1 MSKEN
6 TNDTN
11 TAQTAPPVPTEVP
24 TVTTVPVDME
34 ALKEQLRAEIKAEE
48 AQEKASA
55 ERNAEMAHRKAMED
69 AKKDLVT
76 IELFRDATTYVDDVR
91 VIVNGVVYTIKRG
104 VRVQVPRF
112 VAEVIETSARQDNET
127 VNLITAK
134 ENEYNSLKDQ
144 KIL

>member
-6 TNDTN
+6 TPDTN
-11 TAQTAPPVPTEVP
+11 NTPAPAETPTIVPSAP
-24 TVTTVPVDME
+24 APVDIE
-34 ALKEQLRAEIKAEE
+34 ALKAQLRAEIKAEE
-48 AQEKASA
+48 AQETANT
-55 ERNAEMAHRKAMED
+55 ERGKEMAHRKAMEE

-112 VAEVIETSARQDNET
+112 VAEVVETSARQDNET
-127 VNLITAK
+127 VNLITEK

>member
-11 TAQTAPPVPTEVP
+11 TAQTAPPAPAEVP
-24 TVTTVPVDME
+24 TVTTAPVDME

>member
-6 TNDTN
+6 TPDTN
-11 TAQTAPPVPTEVP
+11 NTPVPAETS
-24 TVTTVPVDME
+24 TVTPAPTTTVDIE
-34 ALKEQLRAEIKAEE
+34 ALKAQLRADIKAEE
-48 AQEKASA
+48 AQGKANTEREK
-55 ERNAEMAHRKAMED
+55 EMAHRKAMEE

-127 VNLITAK
+127 VSLISAK

>member
-6 TNDTN
+6 IPDTN
-11 TAQTAPPVPTEVP
+11 NTPAPTDTPTITPAP
-24 TVTTVPVDME
+24 TTVDME
-34 ALKEQLRAEIKAEE
+34 ALKAQLRAEIKAEE
-48 AQEKASA
+48 AQEKANT
-55 ERNAEMAHRKAMED
+55 ERNAEMAHRKAMEE

-76 IELFRDATTYVDDVR
+76 IELFQDAGEYADDVR

-104 VRVQVPRF
+104 VPVQVPRF
-112 VAEVIETSARQDNET
+112 VAEVIEASSRQDKAT
-127 VNLITAK
+127 VNLIRTK

>member
-11 TAQTAPPVPTEVP
+11 TAQTAPPAPTKVP
-24 TVTTVPVDME
+24 TVTTAPVDME
-34 ALKEQLRAEIKAEE
+34 ALKEHLRAEIKAEE
-48 AQEKASA
+48 AQEKESA

>member
-1 MSKEN
+1 MSTKEN
-6 TNDTN
+6 TPETPI
-11 TAQTAPPVPTEVP
+11 TPTPPA
-24 TVTTVPVDME
+24 VDME
-34 ALKEQLRAEIKAEE
+34 ALRAQARAEIKAEE
-48 AQEKASA
+48 ARENANT
-55 ERNAEMAHRKAMED
+55 ERSAEMAHRKAMED

-91 VIVNGVVYTIKRG
+91 VIVNGTVYTIKRG

>member
-1 MSKEN
+1 MSAKEN
-6 TNDTN
+6 TPD
-11 TAQTAPPVPTEVP
+11 P
-24 TVTTVPVDME
+24 TVTPAPTDTPTITPAPATVDKE
-34 ALKEQLRAEIKAEE
+34 ALKAQVRAEIKAEE
-48 AQEKASA
+48 ARENANT
-55 ERNAEMAHRKAMED
+55 ERSAEMAHRKAMEE

-127 VNLITAK
+127 VSLITAK